1 MSRNGLKGLT
11 IGGVTLSPTFATAT
25 TTYTGTATT
34 AKAKVDAVLEDN
46 FDTLEITLG
55 DEAVTNGTK
64 VTWASGEN
72 VLTFKV
78 TDSISSNV
86 TTYTVTV
93 TAS

>member
-1 MSRNGLKGLT
+1 M
-11 IGGVTLSPTFATAT
+11 TLSPTFATAT

-34 AKAKVDAVLEDN
+34 GAKSKVDAVLEDK
-46 FDTLEITLG
+46 FDTLEIKLG
-55 DEAVTNGTK
+55 STTVTNGSK
-64 VTWASGEN
+64 VTWAAGEN

>member
-1 MSRNGLKGLT
+1 M
-11 IGGVTLSPTFATAT
+11 
-25 TTYTGTATT
+25 
-34 AKAKVDAVLEDN
+34 LEDK
-46 FDTLEITLG
+46 FDTLEIKLG
-55 DEAVTNGTK
+55 STAVTNGSK
-64 VTWASGEN
+64 VTWAAGEN